1 MPVRPLPGQPVRGST
16 SGRPLMAVLDLVGRR
31 WALRILWEL
40 QSGPLG
46 ARELARHCDGMSSSV
61 LYQRLDELTTAGI
74 VEQDDDGRYELTDV
88 GAKLGK
94 ALHPLDRW
102 AKEWAEGLRA

>member
-1 MPVRPLPGQPVRGST
+1 
-16 SGRPLMAVLDLVGRR
+16 MAALDLVGRR
-31 WALRILWEL
+31 WTLRILWEL

-61 LYQRLDELTTAGI
+61 LYQRLDELTGAEL
-74 VEQDDDGRYELTDV
+74 VRQDEEGRYELSDI

-102 AKEWAEGLRA
+102 AKEWAERLQQ

>member
-1 MPVRPLPGQPVRGST
+1 
-16 SGRPLMAVLDLVGRR
+16 MAALDLMGRR

-46 ARELARHCDGMSSSV
+46 ARELARRCDGMSSSV
-61 LYQRLDELTTAGI
+61 LYQRLEELSAAGLI
-74 VEQDDDGRYELTDV
+74 EQDDEGRYELTEV
-88 GAKLGK
+88 GTKLGK

-102 AKEWAEGLRA
+102 AKEWAEGLKR

>member
-1 MPVRPLPGQPVRGST
+1 
-16 SGRPLMAVLDLVGRR
+16 MAALDLVGRR
-31 WALRILWEL
+31 WTLRILWEL
-40 QSGPLG
+40 RSGALG

-61 LYQRLDELTTAGI
+61 LYQRLDELTGAEL
-74 VEQDDDGRYELTDV
+74 VRQDEDGRYELTEI

-102 AKEWAEGLRA
+102 ANDWADGLHR

>member
-1 MPVRPLPGQPVRGST
+1 
-16 SGRPLMAVLDLVGRR
+16 MAALDLVGRR

-61 LYQRLDELTTAGI
+61 LYQRLDELTHAELVG
-74 VEQDDDGRYELTDV
+74 QDDEGHYELTPI
-88 GAKLGK
+88 GAKLGR
-94 ALHPLDRW
+94 AMQPLDRW
-102 AKEWAEGLRA
+102 AKEWAEGLHR

>member
-1 MPVRPLPGQPVRGST
+1 
-16 SGRPLMAVLDLVGRR
+16 MAALDLVGRR
-31 WALRILWEL
+31 WTLRILWEL

-46 ARELARHCDGMSSSV
+46 ARELARQCDGMSSSV
-61 LYQRLDELTTAGI
+61 LYQRLEELTGAAL
-74 VEQDDDGRYELTDV
+74 VEQDDEGHYALTEI

-102 AKEWAEGLRA
+102 AKEWAEGLHR

>member
-16 SGRPLMAVLDLVGRR
+16 TGRPLMAVLDLVGRR

-46 ARELARHCDGMSSSV
+46 ARELARQCDGMSSSV

-74 VEQDDDGRYELTDV
+74 VQQDEDGHYELSDV
-88 GAKLGK
+88 GRKLGK

-102 AKEWAEGLRA
+102 AKEWAEGLPS

>member
-1 MPVRPLPGQPVRGST
+1 
-16 SGRPLMAVLDLVGRR
+16 MAALDLVGRR
-31 WALRILWEL
+31 WTLRILWEL

-61 LYQRLDELTTAGI
+61 LYQRLDELTGAELVGKD
-74 VEQDDDGRYELTDV
+74 EDGRYELTEI

-102 AKEWAEGLRA
+102 ANDWAEGLHR